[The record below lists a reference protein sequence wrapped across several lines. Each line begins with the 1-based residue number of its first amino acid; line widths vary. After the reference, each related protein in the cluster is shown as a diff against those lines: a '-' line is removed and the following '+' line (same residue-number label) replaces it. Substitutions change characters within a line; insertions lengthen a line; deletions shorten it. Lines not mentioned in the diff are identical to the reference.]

1 MTHRLYYTDSFLY
14 EFDAQVTDV
23 VAGEPVA
30 VVLDQTAFY
39 PTSGGQIFDTGVLVA
54 DSRKLRVNQVL
65 ENEQGEIL
73 HYLEGEA
80 PSPGTVVRGSIDA
93 ERRRDHMQQHSGQHV
108 LSAAFI
114 KLFDMPTV
122 SFHMGAESCAIDLD
136 VKSISDEQLHEVGRL
151 ANQVVMGD
159 RPVEVRF
166 VGADEVSNLGLRK
179 VPAVEKDTLRLIE
192 VRDFDLTACGGTHVA
207 HTSQIGPISIRKTE
221 KVRQGVRVEFVCG
234 WRALRTARRDFDTLT
249 NAAALYSA
257 HIWDVP
263 QQIRKSLDEA
273 RGGQKER
280 HRLLEELAEFWA
292 GKLAAEAEAGERW
305 KLVKHIFA
313 DRDLPFI
320 KLLAQKLTAM
330 PGMVALLGSSS
341 GQCGVVFARSRDV
354 DVDVSTLMKEAMAA
368 TGGGGGG
375 SKELAQGGAPDAS
388 QLVAVIDVASAQI
401 KKTR

>member
-1 MTHRLYYTDSFLY
+1 MTHRLYYSDSFLY

-23 VAGEPVA
+23 IAGEPAA
-30 VVLDQTAFY
+30 VVLDRTAFY
-39 PTSGGQIFDTGVLVA
+39 PSSGGQIFDTGVLVIN
-54 DSRKLRVNQVL
+54 DRKLRVNEVVD
-65 ENEQGEIL
+65 ERGEIL
-73 HYLEGEA
+73 HYVDGQA
-80 PSPGTVVRGSIDA
+80 PAPGTVVHGSIDA

-122 SFHMGAESCAIDLD
+122 SFHMGADSCTIDLD
-136 VKSISDEQLHEVGRL
+136 AQSINDEQLNDVERL
-151 ANQVVMGD
+151 ANQVVMED

-166 VGADEVSNLGLRK
+166 AEADEVSNLGLRK
-179 VPAVEKDTLRLIE
+179 VPTLDKEMLRLIE

-207 HTSQIGPISIRKTE
+207 HTSQIGPIVIRKTE
-221 KVRQGVRVEFVCG
+221 KVRQGIRVEFVCG
-234 WRALRTARRDFDTLT
+234 WRALRMARRDFDTLT

-263 QQIRKSLDEA
+263 QQIRKSLDEV

-292 GKLAAEAEAGERW
+292 GKLAGEAEAGEKW

-320 KLLAQKLTAM
+320 KLLAQKLTTG

-354 DVDVSTLMKEAMAA
+354 DLDVSALMKEAMTA
-368 TGGGGGG
+368 TGGRGGG

-388 QLVAVIDVASAQI
+388 QLAAVIDIASGQ
-401 KKTR
+401 TRKAR